1 MRVHEIFASIQ
12 GETSRAGLPTA
23 FVRLS
28 GCNLSCAYCDT
39 RHAAERWRDLDVE
52 EVVAELTA
60 LGLGRACV
68 TGGEP
73 LLDPLTPTLVTQL
86 LDRGL
91 EVSLE
96 TNGTRP
102 IDAVDARAARVVD
115 VKLAG
120 ACPPGGE
127 AEPFDLGILAS
138 LTPRDALKFVLTDA
152 RDLDEALRFLERHRP
167 ERSGAEI
174 LFSPCHGRLDAAR
187 VSQALVERRLSHV
200 RLNLQLHKIIYG
212 EDARGV

>member
-39 RHAAERWRDLDVE
+39 RHAAERWRDMSVD
-52 EVVAELTA
+52 EVVAALTA
-60 LGLGRACV
+60 FGLDRACV

-73 LLDPLTPTLVTQL
+73 LLDPETPTLVARL
-86 LDRGL
+86 LDLGL

-102 IDAVDARAARVVD
+102 IDAVDVRAARVVD
-115 VKLAG
+115 VKLRG
-120 ACPPGGE
+120 AF
-127 AEPFDLGILAS
+127 ADRRVTEPFDLDILPS
-138 LTPRDALKFVLTDA
+138 LTPRDALKLVLTDE
-152 RDLDEALRFLERHRP
+152 RDLSEALAFLARHHP

-174 LFSPCHGRLDAAR
+174 LFSPCHGRLDPAR
-187 VSQALVERRLSHV
+187 VSRALVERRLSHV
-200 RLNLQLHKIIYG
+200 RLNLQIHKIVYG
-212 EDARGV
+212 EGARGV